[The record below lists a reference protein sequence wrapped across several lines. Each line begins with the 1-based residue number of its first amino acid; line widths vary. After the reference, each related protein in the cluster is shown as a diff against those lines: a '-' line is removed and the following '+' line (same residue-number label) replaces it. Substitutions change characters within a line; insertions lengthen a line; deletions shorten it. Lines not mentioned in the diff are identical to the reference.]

1 MDLNE
6 IIIDSDGNEEEYF
19 PVVVVDASFFMSAVL
34 CSYTD
39 DEASGAADFIEEL
52 ISKNGQIVVPQ
63 LFWFEIGNVLLNATK
78 PKKDGSPARITKSQL
93 LQIENLISELPIYTD
108 LQPDSQTR
116 MRIRELAENFG
127 LTYYDASYLELAQRK
142 DLELK
147 TFDAELKNS
156 FLSAS

>member
-6 IIIDSDGNEEEYF
+6 VIIDSSGNEEEYF
-19 PVVVVDASFFMSAVL
+19 PVVVVDTSFFMSAVL
-34 CSYTD
+34 CSFTD
-39 DEASGAADFIEEL
+39 DEASSAADFIEDL

-63 LFWFEIGNVLLNATK
+63 LFWFEIGNVLLNASK
-78 PKKDGSPARITKSQL
+78 PKKDGSPARITKTQL

-108 LQPDSQTR
+108 AQPDSQTR
-116 MRIRELAENFG
+116 MRIRELAENYG

-147 TFDAELKNS
+147 TFDLQLKS
-156 FLSAS
+156 CLS